1 MKIGKIYL
9 LAFVALLNA
18 CQKELHN
25 TEVTGAQ
32 VNVHLRFNTEV
43 NGQPL
48 QFNAPYHNSF
58 GEAYSVSTFKY
69 YISAID
75 LVNTDANLVYHLTN
89 DYYLVDAADSTT
101 TLIVQ
106 KAALH
111 KYNRIA
117 FTIGVDSIHNVS
129 GAQTGALDP
138 VRGMFWTWNSGYIM
152 AKLEGN
158 SPLSTEPDH
167 KIEYHIGGFRQPYSA
182 VKRITL
188 PFPAGETMPALPNA
202 TSIITISANIDTWF
216 SGTNELHIAAT
227 PVCMT
232 PGTLSAKIAENY
244 SGMFHIAGIINN

>member
-1 MKIGKIYL
+1 MKIGKIYF
-9 LAFVALLNA
+9 LAFMALLSA

-25 TEVTGAQ
+25 TELPGAQ
-32 VNVHLRFNTEV
+32 VNVHVRFNAEV

-48 QFNAPYHNSF
+48 QFNTPYQNSF
-58 GEAYSVSTFKY
+58 GEVYSVSTFRY

-75 LVNTDANLVYHLTN
+75 LVNADSTLADRLTN
-89 DYYLVDAADSTT
+89 DYYLIDAADSITS
-101 TLIVQ
+101 LIVQ

-117 FTIGVDSIHNVS
+117 FTIGVDSINNVS

-138 VRGMFWTWNSGYIM
+138 VKGMFWTWNSGYIM

-167 KIEYHIGGFRQPYSA
+167 RIQYHIGGFRQPYSA

-188 PFPAGETMPALPNA
+188 PFPAGETMSALPNS
-202 TSIITISANIDTWF
+202 TTIITVSANINTWF
-216 SGTNELHIAAT
+216 SGTNELHIAT
-227 PVCMT
+227 IPVCMT
-232 PGTLSAKIAENY
+232 PGALSAKIAENY
-244 SGMFHIAGIINN
+244 SGMFHIAGIVNN